1 MSTDAA
7 HTSEDDPTEAAVE
20 AIRRRRSHVRRD
32 ALEQAVS
39 SIGTDRRQ
47 ALVLS
52 ALSHRLTRRLTAA
65 PIEALEQTDD
75 PAVGEVAL
83 WLFEM
88 DGGQSE

>member
-7 HTSEDDPTEAAVE
+7 HTSEDDPTAAALE

-32 ALEQAVS
+32 ALERAVRS
-39 SIGTDRRQ
+39 LELDTRQ

-52 ALSHRLTRRLTAA
+52 ALSHRLTQRLTAA
-65 PIEALEQTDD
+65 PVQTLEQTDD
-75 PAVGEVAL
+75 PGVGEVAL

-88 DGGQSE
+88 DGDRSE